1 MVQLAINM
9 EAKSVARTLKEK
21 GLATSYCTL
30 LFMSKKLRIISTLL
44 VICKMSERTRFLH
57 FLTLEAAPE
66 LTLYATRRSDRLN
79 FVMDRRDTFTSA
91 IYIFYAWKTTY

>member
-1 MVQLAINM
+1 MPLWQQISVVQKNAFLLHCFHMVQLAINM

-21 GLATSYCTL
+21 GLASYGTL

-57 FLTLEAAPE
+57 FLTLEAAYSSHYTQPDG
-66 LTLYATRRSDRLN
+66 LTD
-79 FVMDRRDTFTSA
+79 
-91 IYIFYAWKTTY
+91 

>member
-21 GLATSYCTL
+21 GLASYGTL

-44 VICKMSERTRFLH
+44 VICKMSDRTIFLH